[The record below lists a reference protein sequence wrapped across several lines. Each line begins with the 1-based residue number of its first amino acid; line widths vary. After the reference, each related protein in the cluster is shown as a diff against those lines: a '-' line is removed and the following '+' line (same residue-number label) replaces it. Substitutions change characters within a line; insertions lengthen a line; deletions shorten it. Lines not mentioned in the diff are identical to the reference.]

1 VLIAAAARG
10 ILWSGRDPFNAV
22 RSGREWS
29 DDLIRI
35 VRRCIVVDAVM
46 LFMKNL
52 GRSEEVGR
60 GWSYV

>member
-52 GRSEEVGR
+52 GRSEE
-60 GWSYV
+60 